1 VLQDRELYKGEGEK
15 RMRKVCPN
23 CSRIFESNTSKR
35 VYCDK
40 VCYKAVRKASHNR
53 KTLLKY
59 RKDNH
64 VHEKW
69 IKELESVGYLVIK
82 SRDKK

>member
-1 VLQDRELYKGEGEK
+1 
-15 RMRKVCPN
+15 MNKVCPN
-23 CSRIFESNTSKR
+23 CSRIFEYSTKKR

-40 VCYKAVRKASHNR
+40 ICYKAIRKANHNR
-53 KTLLKY
+53 STLVKY
-59 RKDNH
+59 REENH
-64 VHEKW
+64 VYKKW